1 MNIYK
6 DIKIN
11 NEVDLNLPRNL
22 IVYGAPG
29 TGKSYKL
36 NKLKEKYFT
45 SPILFK
51 RITFYANYSYSQFV
65 GSYKPSP
72 AYKLDNTEKVINILG
87 NQVDEP
93 IINYEYVP
101 GPFLTMVLK
110 AIRNPQNNYLI
121 IIEEINRGNAAS
133 IFGDLFQVLDRDKYG
148 KSEYSVEISNELKH
162 HLLKDTEF
170 EEELKYEIIEKGI
183 YIPSNLYIWATMN
196 SADQGVFPMDTAFK
210 RRWSFEYIDID
221 AGKEK
226 IDENIVKLGTQ
237 KRPIKWNELRTSI
250 NNKLIS
256 LNINE
261 DKLLGP
267 FFLSMDEQTNEEKFE
282 IAFKNKVLMYLYE
295 DVLKHKKSE
304 FFKEN
309 ISTYSRLIK
318 SYDEIG
324 GDIFDFILNYEPLKY
339 ISSYEDDEIEELTI
353 DYEQSSVAQEED
365 HYVSQLKTNEE

>member
-11 NEVDLNLPRNL
+11 NQVDSNLPRNL

-36 NKLKEKYFT
+36 NELKEKYFT
-45 SPILFK
+45 SPMLYK
-51 RITFYANYSYSQFV
+51 RVTFYANYSYSQFV

-72 AYKLDNTEKVINILG
+72 AYKLNNKEKVTNILG
-87 NQVDEP
+87 YEVDEP

-101 GPFLTMVLK
+101 GPFLTMILK

-133 IFGDLFQVLDRDKYG
+133 IFGDLFQILDRDKHG
-148 KSEYSVEISNELKH
+148 ISEYKVEISNELKH
-162 HLLKDTEF
+162 HLSKSTEF
-170 EEELKYEIIEKGI
+170 EEELKYEIIEKGL

-221 AGKEK
+221 ASENK
-226 IDENIVKLGTQ
+226 IEGNIVKLGNQ
-237 KRPIKWNELRTSI
+237 KKIIKWNKLRKSI
-250 NNKLIS
+250 NDKLIL

-267 FFLSMDEQTNEEKFE
+267 FFLSIDEQTDENKFE

-295 DVLKHKKSE
+295 DVLRHRKSE
-304 FFKEN
+304 FFKGN
-309 ISTYSRLIK
+309 ISTYSKLIK
-318 SYDEIG
+318 SYDELG
-324 GDIFDFILNYEPLKY
+324 GDVFNFELNYEPEMN
-339 ISSYEDDEIEELTI
+339 ISDYEDNESAI
-353 DYEQSSVAQEED
+353 DVDQISVAQKEDDYIADVSNKEE
-365 HYVSQLKTNEE
+365 